1 MSFVHLHC
9 HSEYSLLDGANRI
22 DDLIKR
28 AQHFEMPAL
37 AITDHGNMHAA
48 WEFQE
53 KARKAGV
60 KPILGMEA
68 YVAPGDRRQRGRP
81 APGVKPY
88 YHLVLLARDLVGY
101 RNLVKLTSLGYTEGF
116 YTKPRIDRELLA
128 AHSEGLIVSS
138 ACLAGEVA
146 GHLMD
151 DRLEQAREAAAW
163 YAELFKGRY
172 YLEVQA
178 HTSEGQATLNAKI
191 LSLGDDLG
199 LPVIAT
205 NDAHFL
211 KHEDHDAHDVLL
223 CIGLGKDRHDRDRM
237 KYDDGLYFKSAD
249 EIRPFFPGRED
260 VLTNTLAI
268 ADAVGVQFA
277 KKYYVPSFPL
287 PAGVETE
294 NDLLVQLATAGAKE
308 RYGDPLPQAV
318 QERLD
323 YELGVITKTG
333 YAGYFL
339 ITADFI
345 KAARDRGIPVGPG
358 RGSAAG
364 SLVAY
369 ATRITD
375 VCPLE
380 FDLLFERF
388 LNPERVSMPDVDV
401 DFCFERR
408 GEVIEYVRQKYGKD
422 SVGQIVTFGTMKSRA
437 AIKDVGRTL
446 GFTPAET
453 DALAKLIPN
462 APNHSL
468 TVKEAIEQV
477 PEVKSFY
484 QNDERYRQLLDFAVK
499 LEGLSRH
506 TGVHAA
512 GVVIAPG
519 PLDDF
524 VPICTQAT
532 KGSGS
537 DGDERVIVTQYDMTA
552 LEKAGMLKMDFLGLT
567 TLTVISDTL
576 RNIKE
581 RHGIEVTLEERGF
594 TDEKTY
600 QVLRAGRTG
609 GVFQF
614 ESPLATDVLKRMR
627 CDRFDDLVASN
638 ALLRPGPLDAGMHNV
653 YIRRKRGEEPT
664 VYALPELEPI
674 LSNTYGVITYQEQ
687 VMRIAQVLAGISL
700 AEADVLRKAVGK
712 KDAELIKKELGT
724 FTEKAV
730 AKGYDPKIIDELAGQ
745 IETFG
750 RYGFNKCLVGDTE
763 IYDAAS
769 GRLVR
774 IADVFEGRATLGAV
788 ATCDVD
794 TLRLGEGRVVDVVD
808 NGIKPVFR
816 LRTESGREIVA
827 TVNHPFLMI
836 DGWRLLDSITICEHL
851 ACPSTLPVTGS
862 RVEWPA
868 HEVIALGHL
877 LAEGNLGHPSGVYYD
892 NQDEASVAD
901 FIAAA
906 EQFANV
912 RCTRTT
918 HKGTASI
925 YTGRIDRTASNGI
938 FAWARSL
945 DLLGKVATNK
955 EIPAAAFDLSNAH
968 LGLLL
973 GRMWDGDGHVNAG
986 DRSTYFATSSKR
998 LAHQVQHVL
1007 LRLGILGRIRQVE
1020 FSDRGGQK
1028 TGYQVFVTGAE
1039 NLRPFVELI
1048 GMHLVAPAK
1057 RAAMA
1062 AMPLTAEPGPSKDR
1076 VPVGP
1081 VRALAR
1087 AARASRGETWEQVEV
1102 GADVSAR
1109 DLYPVGT
1116 NPAKIGFTRG
1126 VVNRL
1131 AQYFDDAA
1139 LQRLGSSDVLW
1150 DRVVSIEPAGEE
1162 RTYDLEIADTHNFV
1176 ANDLVVHN
1184 SHSVAYSVV
1193 AYHTAYLKTHYP
1205 AEFMAAL
1212 LSSNIGKTEEII
1224 KYIAEAR
1231 EMGLEVLA
1239 PDVNE
1244 SGWRFTVVGDR
1255 RIRFGL
1261 GAIRNVGR
1269 GAIDS
1274 LLAAR
1279 ADGPFA
1285 SLYDLCARIDLRLC
1299 NKRVFEALIAAGA
1312 CDALGG
1318 HRAQLVA
1325 ALDAA
1330 ISEAALQQ
1338 EEAERGQGSL
1348 FGDLMAEPEATG
1360 NNERSGAPTLP
1371 SVPTWTESERL
1382 QREKELLGFYI
1393 SGHPLEPYRTECELF
1408 ATHTVSQLGTW
1419 TGDKVTIGVVVTAI
1433 RKQISKRSGAEF
1445 ARLTV
1450 EDFSG
1455 SSEVLVFPEAWGVI
1469 AERVRPDVPLLLAGG
1484 YSRKDQD
1491 VESATFIVDTVTRFA
1506 EVRASGEVAV
1516 AIDLAPGLDLPPAI
1530 MDDVRAR
1537 VEAHEGSAPLEL
1549 RWRDGDGKP
1558 VRFRSKSLTVTA
1570 SPAILSDLR
1579 ALLGADRVRLVRTG
1593 G

>member
-53 KARKAGV
+53 KAKKAGV

-68 YVAPGDRRQRGRP
+68 YVAPGDRRTRGRP

-88 YHLVLLARDLVGY
+88 YHLVLLARDLQGY
-101 RNLVKLTSLGYTEGF
+101 KNLSKLTSLGYTEGF

-128 AHSEGLIVSS
+128 KYSEGLIVTS
-138 ACLAGEVA
+138 ACMAGEVA
-146 GHLMD
+146 NHLLD
-151 DRLEQAREAAAW
+151 NRLDEAREAAAW

-172 YLEVQA
+172 FLEVQA
-178 HTSEGQATLNAKI
+178 HTSEGQAGLNAKV
-191 LSLGDDLG
+191 LSLADDLG
-199 LPVIAT
+199 LPVVAT

-223 CIGLGKDRHDRDRM
+223 CIGLGKDRNDKDRM

-268 ADAVGVQFA
+268 ADSVDVQFA

-287 PAGVETE
+287 PEGIATE
-294 NDLLVQLATAGAKE
+294 NDLLVKLATEGAKE
-308 RYGDPLPQAV
+308 RYGDPLPPHV

-333 YAGYFL
+333 YSGYFL

-369 ATRITD
+369 ATKITD

-437 AIKDVGRTL
+437 AVKDVGRTL

-462 APNHSL
+462 APNNSL
-468 TVKEAIEQV
+468 TVAEAIEQV
-477 PEVKSFY
+477 PEVKQLY
-484 QNDERYRQLLDFAVK
+484 QTDPRYKQLLDFAVK

-519 PLDDF
+519 PIDDF

-567 TLTVISDTL
+567 TLTVITDT
-576 RNIKE
+576 IKNVKD
-581 RHGIEVTLEERGF
+581 RLGIDVTLEERGF

-664 VYALPELEPI
+664 VYPLPELEPI

-712 KDAELIKKELGT
+712 KDAELIKKELGK
-724 FTEKAV
+724 FTEKAI
-730 AKGYDPKIIDELAGQ
+730 AKGYDKKIIEELAGQ

-750 RYGFNKCLVGDTE
+750 RYGFNK
-763 IYDAAS
+763 
-769 GRLVR
+769 
-774 IADVFEGRATLGAV
+774 
-788 ATCDVD
+788 
-794 TLRLGEGRVVDVVD
+794 
-808 NGIKPVFR
+808 
-816 LRTESGREIVA
+816 
-827 TVNHPFLMI
+827 
-836 DGWRLLDSITICEHL
+836 
-851 ACPSTLPVTGS
+851 
-862 RVEWPA
+862 
-868 HEVIALGHL
+868 
-877 LAEGNLGHPSGVYYD
+877 
-892 NQDEASVAD
+892 
-901 FIAAA
+901 
-906 EQFANV
+906 
-912 RCTRTT
+912 
-918 HKGTASI
+918 
-925 YTGRIDRTASNGI
+925 
-938 FAWARSL
+938 
-945 DLLGKVATNK
+945 
-955 EIPAAAFDLSNAH
+955 
-968 LGLLL
+968 
-973 GRMWDGDGHVNAG
+973 
-986 DRSTYFATSSKR
+986 
-998 LAHQVQHVL
+998 
-1007 LRLGILGRIRQVE
+1007 
-1020 FSDRGGQK
+1020 
-1028 TGYQVFVTGAE
+1028 
-1039 NLRPFVELI
+1039 
-1048 GMHLVAPAK
+1048 
-1057 RAAMA
+1057 
-1062 AMPLTAEPGPSKDR
+1062 
-1076 VPVGP
+1076 
-1081 VRALAR
+1081 
-1087 AARASRGETWEQVEV
+1087 
-1102 GADVSAR
+1102 
-1109 DLYPVGT
+1109 
-1116 NPAKIGFTRG
+1116 
-1126 VVNRL
+1126 
-1131 AQYFDDAA
+1131 
-1139 LQRLGSSDVLW
+1139 
-1150 DRVVSIEPAGEE
+1150 
-1162 RTYDLEIADTHNFV
+1162 
-1176 ANDLVVHN
+1176 

-1193 AYHTAYLKTHYP
+1193 AYHTAFLKTHHP

-1212 LSSNIGKTEEII
+1212 LSSNIGKTEEVI

-1244 SGWRFTVVGDR
+1244 SGWRFTVVGDK

-1274 LLAAR
+1274 LLEAR
-1279 ADGPFA
+1279 KDGPFTG
-1285 SLYDLCARIDLRLC
+1285 LYDLCTRVDLRVF

-1312 CDALGG
+1312 CDGLGG
-1318 HRAQLVA
+1318 HRAQLIA
-1325 ALDAA
+1325 ALDSA

-1338 EEAERGQGSL
+1338 EEAEKGQGSL
-1348 FGDLMAEPEATG
+1348 FGDLLGGGPEDSGPAKK
-1360 NNERSGAPTLP
+1360 SGAPTLP
-1371 SVPTWTESERL
+1371 NTPPWTESERL

-1393 SGHPLEPYRTECELF
+1393 SGHPLEKYRTEAELF
-1408 ATHTVSQLGTW
+1408 ATHTVAQLGNW
-1419 TGDKVTIGVVVTAI
+1419 VPEAVTIGVVVTSI
-1433 RKQISKRSGAEF
+1433 KRQISKKSGNEF

-1469 AERVRPDVPLLLAGG
+1469 AERVRPDIPLLLKGG
-1484 YSRKDQD
+1484 YSKKDQG
-1491 VESATFIVDTVTRFA
+1491 VENATFIVDGVTRFE

-1516 AIDLAPGLDLPPAI
+1516 AIDLAAGLDLPAA
-1530 MDDVRAR
+1530 MMEDVRAK

-1549 RWRDGDGKP
+1549 RWRDASGRT
-1558 VRFRSKSLTVTA
+1558 VRFRSKSLRVTA